1 MQKGCAPGDGGNLLL
16 TQDEKD
22 NLLNKYPILND
33 VIKPFLGAD
42 EIINAYKRYCLWFYN
57 KDFKLY
63 QHIEE
68 IKDRVDK
75 CRIFREHS
83 SKEATI
89 KKALIPYLFDEI
101 RYYNGLSI
109 VIPQTS
115 SEKRKY
121 IPIFIGNDDIVYSN
135 GARVIYNASLWLF
148 GVLSSRIHNNWVHIV
163 SGRLE
168 TRIQYSNTLC
178 YNTFP
183 FPAINEAQKA
193 ELEELAQE
201 VLDVRDQH
209 FDMTLG
215 EQYNPET
222 MPEALKEVHHRLDL
236 AVERCYRPEPF
247 SSDEERLECLF
258 KLYAKMTKK

>member
-1 MQKGCAPGDGGNLLL
+1 MNQYIKRYIGSIEFINGTERWILYL
-16 TQDEKD
+16 KD
-22 NLLNKYPILND
+22 SDLHNIES
-33 VIKPFLGAD
+33 ID
-42 EIINAYKRYCLWFYN
+42 EIKERLSNVTKFRLNSKQSGTFQLASFPNRYFYCS
-57 KDFKLY
+57 Y
-63 QHIEE
+63 QETTSI
-68 IKDRVDK
+68 IIPR
-75 CRIFREHS
+75 HS
-83 SKEATI
+83 SERR
-89 KKALIPYLFDEI
+89 E
-101 RYYNGLSI
+101 
-109 VIPQTS
+109 
-115 SEKRKY
+115 Y
-121 IPIFIGNDDIVYSN
+121 IPIGYLEAGTVVADSAF
-135 GARVIYNASLWLF
+135 AIYDAPLWLF
-148 GVLSSRIHNNWVHIV
+148 GILTSKMHMAWVKTV
-163 SGRLE
+163 GGRLK
-168 TRIQYSNTLC
+168 TDYRYSAQLC